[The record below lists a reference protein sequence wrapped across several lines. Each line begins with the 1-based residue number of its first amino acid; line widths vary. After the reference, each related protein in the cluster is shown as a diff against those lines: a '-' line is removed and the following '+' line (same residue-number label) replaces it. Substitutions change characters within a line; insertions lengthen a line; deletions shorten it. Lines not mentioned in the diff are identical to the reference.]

1 MSKLSEILGVP
12 ENKEFKFYGHQG
24 RYKVIGKGLCHAPDD
39 IDVWELVILE
49 HLFDMIEN
57 PELIIFIPE
66 KPQLT
71 DQQITAIK
79 GRIAEGTPWAARNKY
94 SDNTIY
100 FFPNKPRTNS
110 AKTSWHAIERT
121 DLVFVTVG
129 SNKNNLYDF
138 ITFDNSPVYLP
149 DLIEG
154 SEGE

>member
-12 ENKEFKFYGHQG
+12 EGGEFKYEECTGKF
-24 RYKVIGKGLCHAPDD
+24 KVTGNFLVHKNVHLTNWDIVTGGL
-39 IDVWELVILE
+39 EYE
-49 HLFDMIEN
+49 MIAY
-57 PELIIFIPE
+57 PE
-66 KPQLT
+66 KVKIIEEKSNLT

-154 SEGE
+154 